1 MRVKKQ
7 KKIFE
12 CWVKDKTRVS
22 PEAQN
27 AIIMAL
33 QAPDHNF
40 GKDEY
45 VVDMTGHEA
54 QYWQG
59 TESGLLGAFE
69 FQGACTG
76 GDNGR

>member
-1 MRVKKQ
+1 
-7 KKIFE
+7 
-12 CWVKDKTRVS
+12 
-22 PEAQN
+22 
-27 AIIMAL
+27 MAL

-59 TESGLLGAFE
+59 TESGLLVEFE
-69 FQGACTG
+69 FQGAYTA
-76 GDNGR
+76 GDGPLQIPHHRQHPGNWIHLH